1 MKTVEI
7 IVKGEKVEAHLIK
20 FPIKDIE
27 SGVKRYN
34 ELRKTTSDT
43 IEKYVDMM
51 LCKYES
57 MWWIYYS
64 KNRMTGSFT
73 SKKEAIGWFVKAG
86 R

>member
-51 LCKYES
+51 
-57 MWWIYYS
+57 I
-64 KNRMTGSFT
+64 
-73 SKKEAIGWFVKAG
+73 
-86 R
+86 